1 MSNKFLDYNEDSLG
15 LYMKEVRKSETITPE
30 KEVELAI
37 RIKEG
42 DDRAIDELVKANL
55 RFVIKIAKEYQN
67 QGVPVADL
75 INEGNYGLVTL
86 LQQRNLIT
94 LKGLDLY
101 HTQYGGLNNRSYNV

>member
-42 DDRAIDELVKANL
+42 DDRAI
-55 RFVIKIAKEYQN
+55 
-67 QGVPVADL
+67 
-75 INEGNYGLVTL
+75 
-86 LQQRNLIT
+86 
-94 LKGLDLY
+94 
-101 HTQYGGLNNRSYNV
+101 